1 MRMLISGDGNAGQA
15 FDAWE
20 TIIRR
25 NSRINGTAEFDSY
38 LNELKGYGQY
48 MSDFNTIKAMLH
60 VLLFQVDNNYIE
72 YLKTRG
78 YYINTSGAQAYEKS
92 LYNCIQQSENIKS
105 KIRSKMK
112 ALEKRS
118 AEAGPPTSF
127 EEIMASL
134 CAALGFN
141 VPDDLKL
148 ARYNQYLKLL
158 KDRNKPNPKAHEYD
172 K

>member
-1 MRMLISGDGNAGQA
+1 MRMLKEGEGNAGQA

-38 LNELKGYGQY
+38 LNDMKGYAQY
-48 MSDFNTIKAMLH
+48 LADFNTIKAMLH
-60 VLLFQVDNNYIE
+60 VLLYQIDDNYIA

-78 YYINTSGAQAYEKS
+78 YYINTIGGASYKQS
-92 LYNCIQQSENIKS
+92 IYNCIQQSENIKS
-105 KIRSKMK
+105 KIRSKLK
-112 ALEKRS
+112 AIEKRS
-118 AEAGPPTSF
+118 AEAGTPASF

-134 CAALGFN
+134 CAALGFH

-148 ARYNQYLKLL
+148 SRYNQYLKLL
-158 KDRNKPNPKAHEYD
+158 KDRNKPTKAHEYD

>member
-1 MRMLISGDGNAGQA
+1 MLIDGEGNAGEA

-38 LNELKGYGQY
+38 LNDLKGYAQY
-48 MSDFNTIKAMLH
+48 MADYNTIKSMLH
-60 VLLFQVDNNYIE
+60 ILLYEVDDNYIA

-78 YYINTSGAQAYEKS
+78 YYINTGGAAAYKQS
-92 LYNCIQQSENIKS
+92 VYNCIQQSENIKS

-112 ALEKRS
+112 AIEKRS
-118 AEAGPPTSF
+118 AEAGPPSSF

-134 CAALGFN
+134 CAALGFH

-158 KDRNKPNPKAHEYD
+158 KDRNKPTKAHELD

>member
-1 MRMLISGDGNAGQA
+1 MKMVIDGDASAEQA

-25 NSRINGTAEFDSY
+25 NSRLNGTAEFDSY
-38 LNELKGYGQY
+38 LSELKGYAQY
-48 MSDFNTIKAMLH
+48 LADFNTIKAMLH
-60 VLLFQVDNNYIE
+60 RLLYVIDNEYIE
-72 YLKTRG
+72 YLKSRG
-78 YYINTSGAQAYEKS
+78 YYINTTGARAYEES
-92 LYNCIQQSENIKS
+92 VYRCIQQSENIKS
-105 KIRSKMK
+105 KIKSKVK
-112 ALEKRS
+112 LLEKRN
-118 AEAGPPTSF
+118 AEAGPATSF

-134 CAALGFN
+134 CAALGFH

>member
-1 MRMLISGDGNAGQA
+1 MKMVISGSASADQA

-25 NSRINGTAEFDSY
+25 NSRLNGTSEFDSY
-38 LNELKGYGQY
+38 LNDLKGYAQY
-48 MSDFNTIKAMLH
+48 LADFNTIKSMLH
-60 VLLFQVDNNYIE
+60 VLLFEIDDGYID
-72 YLKTRG
+72 YLKSRG
-78 YYINTSGAQAYEKS
+78 YYINTSGARAYEES
-92 LYNCIQQSENIKS
+92 LYRCIQQSENIKS
-105 KIRSKMK
+105 KIKSKLK

-134 CAALGFN
+134 CAALGFH

-158 KDRNKPNPKAHEYD
+158 KDRNKPTKAHEYD